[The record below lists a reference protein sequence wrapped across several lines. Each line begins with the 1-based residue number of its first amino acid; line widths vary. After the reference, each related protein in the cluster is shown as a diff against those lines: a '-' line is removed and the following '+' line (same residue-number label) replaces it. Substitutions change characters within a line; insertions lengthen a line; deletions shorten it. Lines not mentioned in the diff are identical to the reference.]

1 MNFFYRNTL
10 FLSDFPKQL
19 RENKLTVETN
29 NSKANSFLLEH
40 LSCLS
45 YVSFFC
51 GKILSTELAQK
62 LFFLIL
68 SKMKNIIMTSSSTMW
83 SLTCV
88 SLTFDF
94 VTVLFYLWKQLK
106 HLLPFVYQNLL
117 SFPFA
122 TVGISGLVILTFE

>member
-10 FLSDFPKQL
+10 FLSDFSMQL

-62 LFFLIL
+62 LFSF
-68 SKMKNIIMTSSSTMW
+68 N
-83 SLTCV
+83 
-88 SLTFDF
+88 FEYDQQ
-94 VTVLFYLWKQLK
+94 FYNVKLNLCQLD
-106 HLLPFVYQNLL
+106 L
-117 SFPFA
+117 
-122 TVGISGLVILTFE
+122 